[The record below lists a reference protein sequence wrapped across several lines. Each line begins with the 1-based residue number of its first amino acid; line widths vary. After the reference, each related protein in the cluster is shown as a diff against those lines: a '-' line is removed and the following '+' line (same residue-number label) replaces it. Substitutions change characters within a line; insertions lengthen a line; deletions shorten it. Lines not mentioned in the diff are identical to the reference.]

1 MSKETIHS
9 SDEKVWS
16 DMENNS
22 LVVSDDDALMK
33 ATGKVGELKRYGCL
47 PNICAI
53 FANDLLQG
61 LRLLDV

>member
-16 DMENNS
+16 DVESNT

-33 ATGKVGELKRYGCL
+33 ATGKVGELKRYGYL
-47 PNICAI
+47 PTSEMI
-53 FANDLLQG
+53 ANDSIQG
-61 LRLLDV
+61 VQLLDL